1 MTDEEV
7 RIKLTKKF
15 VNFQGLNDQKKVKF
29 LLIIHYK
36 IVL

>member
-7 RIKLTKKF
+7 RIKLTEKF
-15 VNFQGLNDQKKVKF
+15 VNFQGLNDKTVKF

-36 IVL
+36 LVL